1 VQGYYVITVGQ
12 EVGIFYTWPD
22 VTAHTNG
29 ISGNT
34 HKQCKSF
41 SEAIKVYT
49 RMYNK
54 GCVCAVPVPGG
65 PFWPEAEQ
73 SDSSSSRSPSTS
85 SAELWSELG
94 KLPAELLSSV
104 P

>member
-1 VQGYYVITVGQ
+1 MITVGQ

-22 VTAHTNG
+22 VAVRTNG

-41 SEAIKVYT
+41 SEAMKLYT

-54 GCVCAVPVPGG
+54 GCVRAVPVPGG
-65 PFWPEAEQ
+65 PFWPEAGQ
-73 SDSSSSRSPSTS
+73 SDSSTSRSSSSS
-85 SAELWSELG
+85 SAEWWSELG
-94 KLPAELLSSV
+94 ELPAELLASI